1 MRLSVSPRGRL
12 VVNVVYAAVFTVAGM
27 SPEVPGLGTVLPD
40 AAAHAVGVGFQVL
53 MLFWLARELLPS
65 PMALAV
71 SSAGAFLFGAM
82 IELLQLFQPARQT
95 QLSDIAANGVG
106 ALAAVFV
113 IAVLLTFARLRA
125 VHNGAC

>member
-12 VVNVVYAAVFTVAGM
+12 LVNVVYAAVFTVFGM
-27 SPEVPGLGTVLPD
+27 SPEVPGLGTVVPD
-40 AAAHAVGVGFQVL
+40 GAAHAVGVGFQVL
-53 MLFWLARELLPS
+53 LLYWLARELLPS

-71 SSAGAFLFGAM
+71 SGAGAFLFGAM
-82 IELLQLFQPARQT
+82 IELLQLLQPARQT

-113 IAVLLTFARLRA
+113 IAVLLTVVRIRA
-125 VHNGAC
+125 VHNGA